1 MTRKQILSI
10 KQNFEVAT
18 VSSGIEGKVK
28 IMAALL
34 VENSKGI
41 VYRVVAL
48 IVVVSMLLIVP
59 TPLLP
64 PYRLSEAIQRMF
76 GLGWKAAYLAST
88 ILLQLAFYG
97 FLGFVAA
104 FVVKRAQTARRRL
117 LQIILIP
124 IIIIS
129 VALIIRSLKG
139 GYFPVYINAA
149 IPMVACS
156 IGVWLGLGLLYQRL
170 KLVIFLVV
178 MLAGTALWGLFG
190 GTSAR
195 LTHAT
200 REQLKKLTDAS
211 TRIPHGEK
219 RFGAMLQLAFAP
231 DLKPSSDPINIV
243 DHNRSAILALG
254 IVLGDER
261 IARFVG
267 LDRNSNLVRN
277 AVLLRK
283 GTTLR
288 GRTDWPRHF
297 SLSAALAVLENSL
310 VSDAGGLIKEQVDV
324 LAKGSGF
331 SFTDIAADR
340 AGVRFA
346 NAATNSEEDALA
358 MQELLKNKFSVDD
371 FFPFI
376 ADLPEGLTTEQFR
389 NDYEAVGSQRYREKI
404 SEIEIRLDSCIALS
418 PLRSGRHE

>member
-1 MTRKQILSI
+1 
-10 KQNFEVAT
+10 
-18 VSSGIEGKVK
+18 
-28 IMAALL
+28 MAALL

-190 GTSAR
+190 GTSDSLNAR
-195 LTHAT
+195 HA
-200 REQLKKLTDAS
+200 RAAKKTN
-211 TRIPHGEK
+211 RCK
-219 RFGAMLQLAFAP
+219 RAY
-231 DLKPSSDPINIV
+231 SSWRKKIRCYV
-243 DHNRSAILALG
+243 T
-254 IVLGDER
+254 
-261 IARFVG
+261 VG
-267 LDRNSNLVRN
+267 LCS
-277 AVLLRK
+277 
-283 GTTLR
+283 
-288 GRTDWPRHF
+288 
-297 SLSAALAVLENSL
+297 
-310 VSDAGGLIKEQVDV
+310 
-324 LAKGSGF
+324 
-331 SFTDIAADR
+331 
-340 AGVRFA
+340 
-346 NAATNSEEDALA
+346 
-358 MQELLKNKFSVDD
+358 
-371 FFPFI
+371 
-376 ADLPEGLTTEQFR
+376 
-389 NDYEAVGSQRYREKI
+389 
-404 SEIEIRLDSCIALS
+404 
-418 PLRSGRHE
+418 